1 MTPARCWILVA
12 DGSRARVF
20 LVLGQRRDL
29 EPVDDMEI
37 STDHRRASEMGP
49 DAPGRSFESV
59 GAARHSVAPRTD
71 PERIE
76 EQRFAGLIIER
87 LDQAAG
93 HSRFDKL
100 ILVAP
105 PRMLGDLRA
114 ALTPRLTGLLAATLA
129 KDLTKIPQARLVG
142 HLEEVLTK

>member
-1 MTPARCWILVA
+1 
-12 DGSRARVF
+12 
-20 LVLGQRRDL
+20 
-29 EPVDDMEI
+29 MEI

-59 GAARHSVAPRTD
+59 GTARHSVAPRTD

-76 EQRFAGLIIER
+76 EQRFAGRIVER

-114 ALTPRLTGLLAATLA
+114 ALTPRLASLLSATLA
-129 KDLTKIPQARLVG
+129 RDLTKIPQARLVG
-142 HLEEVLTK
+142 HLEEALTK